1 MGEIADSLISGE
13 FDYITGEYLGEAVG
27 YPRTHAYCRHKYIP
41 PIEKKPT
48 SKANVCISNMCKDRG
63 FSNREKIELVAKFL
77 YSKGYKQLPNLSHQ
91 YKIIHSQYKN
101 NFRKFLNEQLNQ
113 KTYELD
119 NERRQTL

>member
-13 FDYITGEYLGEAVG
+13 FDCITGEYLGEAVG
-27 YPRTHAYCRHKYIP
+27 YPRTLAYGRHEYMP
-41 PIEKKPT
+41 PVEKKPT
-48 SKANVCISNMCKDRG
+48 SKANVCITNMSKDRG

-101 NFRKFLNEQLNQ
+101 DFKKFLVEQVKQ
-113 KTYELD
+113 RKDE
-119 NERRQTL
+119 